1 MCATALAAAEPGE
14 VAASGVF
21 AEGLFARFLEQ
32 NLAGQPLARCLLLN
46 SASDLADIGGLRFFA

>member
-1 MCATALAAAEPGE
+1 M
-14 VAASGVF
+14 VAGSGVF

-32 NLAGQPLARCLLLN
+32 KLAGQPLARCLLLN